1 MEEILKHYFENID
14 QIVVNPISSGWI
26 NSTYEIN
33 QQGKKYI
40 LQKIN
45 TKVFPHPEI
54 ISNNIQQVSTHLK
67 AKNYPK
73 QLIEIIPDLKGNL
86 LAVENEETWR
96 LTSYISNS
104 VCFDKVESAEQA
116 YEAAKTISQFHSFI
130 LDLDIKQI
138 HPSID
143 GFLDYQKRMQDFNVA
158 LQNASEERLQETKY
172 EINYILDNASKV
184 KEYLAIDFPKRVVH
198 ADAKLSNFLFNS
210 ENHSQAIALI
220 DWDTIMP
227 GNILCDFGDMIRTY
241 ANLKQEDDPTAENIF
256 ESSYYKA
263 VKRGFL
269 EHLKNDLQA
278 VEVENMDFVAYIVIY
293 IQAVRFLGDYL
304 NNDVYYSITY
314 PKQNLNRTINQIN
327 LLKALTKFHE
337 ETSIRKV

>member
-1 MEEILKHYFENID
+1 MEKILKHYFQNID

-26 NSTYEIN
+26 NYTYEVN
-33 QQGKKYI
+33 SQGKKYI

-45 TKVFPHPEI
+45 TKVFPKPDI
-54 ISNNIQQVSTHLK
+54 ISNNIQLVSTHLK

-73 QLIEIIPDLKGNL
+73 QIIEIIPDLQGNL
-86 LAVENEETWR
+86 LARENDETWR
-96 LTSYISNS
+96 LTSFIPNS
-104 VCFDKVESAEQA
+104 ICFDKVESAEQA
-116 YEAAKTISQFHSFI
+116 FEAAKTVSQFHSYL
-130 LDLDIKQI
+130 LDLNVDQI
-138 HPSID
+138 FPSID
-143 GFLDYQKRMQDFNVA
+143 GFLDYKKRMKDFNEA
-158 LQNASEERLQETKY
+158 LENASEERLQETK
-172 EINYILDNASKV
+172 EEVNYILDNLSKV

-198 ADAKLSNFLFNS
+198 ADAKLSNFLFDND
-210 ENHSQAIALI
+210 NHSQAIAVI

-241 ANLKQEDDPTAENIF
+241 ANLKEEDDPSAENLF
-256 ESSYYKA
+256 ESKYYEA
-263 VKRGFL
+263 VKKGFL
-269 EHLKNDLQA
+269 EHLKDDLESI
-278 VEVENMDFVAYIVIY
+278 EVENMDFVAYIVIY

-304 NNDVYYSITY
+304 NNDVYYSISY

>member
-45 TKVFPHPEI
+45 TKVFPYPEI

-143 GFLDYQKRMQDFNVA
+143 GFLDYQKRMQDFNEA

-256 ESSYYKA
+256 ESSYYEA

-269 EHLKNDLQA
+269 EHLKNDLQT

>member
-45 TKVFPHPEI
+45 TKVFPYPEI

-143 GFLDYQKRMQDFNVA
+143 GFLDYQKRMQDFNEA

>member
-45 TKVFPHPEI
+45 TKVFPYPEI

-256 ESSYYKA
+256 ESSYYEA

-269 EHLKNDLQA
+269 EHLKNDLQT

>member
-45 TKVFPHPEI
+45 TKVFPYPEI

-138 HPSID
+138 HSSID
-143 GFLDYQKRMQDFNVA
+143 GFLDYQKRMQDFNEA

-198 ADAKLSNFLFNS
+198 ADAKLNNFLFNS
-210 ENHSQAIALI
+210 ENHSQTIALI

-256 ESSYYKA
+256 ESSYYEA

-269 EHLKNDLQA
+269 EHLKNDLQT